1 MTKAAQ
7 STPKTSKSLWKLG
20 GSTPSQLIRNV
31 FGEIKSNNILGRA
44 SELAFDFLF
53 SLFPLILFMVTLF
66 GLFASH
72 SVELQNDLLSYFGD
86 FLPPDAFHL
95 LRTTAIE
102 LAANASDGMLTF
114 GIVVALWFASGGVS
128 SMISALNL
136 ADRVRERRSWL
147 KVRAMALALTLL
159 ISTFLLVALFIVL
172 AGSHFVE
179 WSGAK
184 L

>member
-1 MTKAAQ
+1 
-7 STPKTSKSLWKLG
+7 
-20 GSTPSQLIRNV
+20 
-31 FGEIKSNNILGRA
+31 
-44 SELAFDFLF
+44 
-53 SLFPLILFMVTLF
+53 MVTLF

-102 LAANASDGMLTF
+102 LAANASEGMLTF

-136 ADRVRERRSWL
+136 AYRVRERRPWL
-147 KVRAMALALTLL
+147 QSPRNSACIGAANFDFSSGGL
-159 ISTFLLVALFIVL
+159 IYCAR
-172 AGSHFVE
+172 
-179 WSGAK
+179 W
-184 L
+184 

>member
-114 GIVVALWFASGGVS
+114 GI
-128 SMISALNL
+128 
-136 ADRVRERRSWL
+136 DRGAARTSRMSKIPLRSDWW
-147 KVRAMALALTLL
+147 AP
-159 ISTFLLVALFIVL
+159 
-172 AGSHFVE
+172 
-179 WSGAK
+179 SGATPRQSRQQWQAIAG
-184 L
+184 